1 VSGAVFGVLAG
12 LAHLTKASALPLVLI
27 VLAVTAVGSA
37 VQVARGLRH
46 QPGDRRK
53 ALTLGAVRAAAI
65 ALAIVSVAAVIY
77 PYVATSKRVYGRWF
91 YNVNTTFY
99 VWYNNWPEASV
110 GTYAHGDGVGW
121 PTLPAHQIPTA
132 RSYLRTHSPET
143 ILTRIAD
150 GMADIVVRLY
160 RTFWVLK
167 YVGLYLALAAVA
179 IARNRLAFARL
190 LSQHASLAAFL
201 GLYGATYLAATAF
214 YAPISGTGT
223 SRFVLAHVAP
233 LLFTVSALLARRP
246 FALSQWTV
254 LGCTLTMG
262 HLHLLVTVSMGLDL
276 AFAIWP
282 RLMTT
287 YGGF

>member
-1 VSGAVFGVLAG
+1 M
-12 LAHLTKASALPLVLI
+12 
-27 VLAVTAVGSA
+27 
-37 VQVARGLRH
+37 
-46 QPGDRRK
+46 
-53 ALTLGAVRAAAI
+53 
-65 ALAIVSVAAVIY
+65 AAVIF
-77 PYVATSKRVYGRWF
+77 PYIATSKKVYGRWF

-110 GTYAHGDGVGW
+110 GTYSHGDGAGW
-121 PTLPAHQIPTA
+121 PTLPAHQIPTP
-132 RSYLRTHSPET
+132 RSYLRTHSPEQ
-143 ILTRIAD
+143 ILARIA
-150 GMADIVVRLY
+150 GGLADIVVRLY
-160 RTFWVLK
+160 RTFWVL
-167 YVGLYLALAAVA
+167 GTWCSTLALAAFA

-190 LSQHASLAAFL
+190 LTQHASLAAFL
-201 GLYGATYLAATAF
+201 GLYGATYLFATAF

-233 LLFTVSALLARRP
+233 LLFTISAMLARRP
-246 FALSQWTV
+246 FALSQCTV

-262 HLHLLVTVSMGLDL
+262 HLHLLVTVSIGLDL